1 MPVARRLDK
10 YWVDHNFSYLVHR
23 LGLFP
28 LFEPSGSFYEDLAT
42 PGDASGSGTVFARAA
57 GAIFRHAGVAE
68 IPVSF
73 TPGMAGAGEFQFI
86 PHPDQPGGMIPS
98 CIRISDRYRTIRD
111 PRARG
116 MALGTI
122 LAHEVAHYCLM
133 KNGIL
138 RETTDNERLTDL
150 GLMVLGLGKLYF
162 NGRNLVIEERR
173 QNVGYLQ
180 PLDMT
185 YAFMEYVRHNGIP
198 VEALTTNLS
207 ADARQVLVCWLGDV
221 NHTIRDYRRQEKI
234 SEDEEERLLVVA
246 QKEDLESDLHKA
258 LSNIR
263 RAKTSLATAAQDQD
277 TINRTIRFWEIA
289 PDDQSVMG
297 EFVAAL
303 TSGAWEADLAGISR
317 PLLAM
322 EQDLAGL
329 AGDLKRDKT
338 VQKDWNIPAQKI
350 AQHARDLSALNDRM
364 SAAAKNLSAA
374 GSAPRHCFRQIDPVL
389 ADLKTT
395 RATISTCRNVLSEI
409 RSLHEF
415 FTANPAA
422 WPGYAG
428 NSGPGPEI
436 SSLIRSKEQ
445 EHYLSRTEEEAA
457 QTASFLSCPKE
468 KYPELF
474 GAALHTLHEI
484 AVRARS
490 EGDGAAA
497 ALQTLQHHLSSQE
510 ELLQAYLE
518 EVRLLESRLQDL
530 HATATLTGTDIRTLG
545 PRQDRI
551 YARYHKVRIAPEDE
565 PVFAEITQAVCS
577 CTPDADLAHVTRMLA
592 ELTAAVQQDAQR
604 VKGRSESALILPVE
618 AHRKG
623 LEKAEEDLLNLGARI
638 FRWHEVQQVYLDR
651 IERLQQRSP
660 GRVLRNLGTGIR
672 ESLQALARGQERDPK
687 K

>member
-1 MPVARRLDK
+1 MPVARKLDK

-28 LFEPSGSFYEDLAT
+28 LFEPSGFFYEDLAT
-42 PGDASGSGTVFARAA
+42 PNDTTESGTVFARAA
-57 GAIFRHAGVAE
+57 GAIFLHAGVAE

-86 PHPDQPGGMIPS
+86 PNPRQPGGMIPS
-98 CIRISDRYRTIRD
+98 CIRISDRYGTIRD

-116 MALGTI
+116 MAFGTI

-133 KNGIL
+133 EKGIL

-162 NGRNLVIEERR
+162 NGRNLVIGERR
-173 QNVGYLQ
+173 ENPGYLQ

-185 YAFMEYVRHNGIP
+185 YAFMEHVRHNAVP

-221 NHTIRDYRRQEKI
+221 NHTIKEYRRQEMI

-246 QKEDLESDLHKA
+246 KKEDLESDVRKA
-258 LSNIR
+258 LVNIR
-263 RAKTSLATAAQDQD
+263 RATTSLAAAANDQD
-277 TINRTIRFWEIA
+277 IINRTIRFWEIG
-289 PDDQSVMG
+289 PDDHRVMG

-303 TSGAWEADLAGISR
+303 SSGTYEAGLAGISR

-350 AQHARDLSALNDRM
+350 AQLTKDLSVLNDRM
-364 SAAAKNLSAA
+364 AAAATNLSAA
-374 GSAPRHCFRQIDPVL
+374 GSAHRHCFRQIDPVL
-389 ADLKTT
+389 TDLKTT
-395 RATISTCRNVLSEI
+395 RTTISTCNTVLSEI

-428 NSGPGPEI
+428 TAGPGPEI
-436 SSLIRSKEQ
+436 SSLIRSSEQ

-457 QTASFLSCPKE
+457 QAASFLSGPKE
-468 KYPELF
+468 KYAERF
-474 GAALHTLHEI
+474 GASPPLAGI

-510 ELLQAYLE
+510 GLLQEYLE
-518 EVRLLESRLQDL
+518 EVRRLESRLQDL
-530 HATATLTGTDIRTLG
+530 RATATLTEKEIHTLK
-545 PRQDRI
+545 PRQDVI
-551 YARYHKVRIAPEDE
+551 YAQYHKVRIAPEDE
-565 PVFAEITQAVCS
+565 PVFAGITQAIFS
-577 CTPDADLAHVTRMLA
+577 CAPDADLAHVTRLLA

-604 VKGRSESALILPVE
+604 VKGRSESALILPLE
-618 AHRKG
+618 ARR
-623 LEKAEEDLLNLGARI
+623 EEVNRAEADLQKLGACI
-638 FRWHEVQQVYLDR
+638 FRWHQAQQAYLDR
-651 IERLQQRSP
+651 IEQLQQRSP
-660 GRVLRNLGTGIR
+660 GRVLRDLGTGIR

-687 K
+687 R

>member
-1 MPVARRLDK
+1 
-10 YWVDHNFSYLVHR
+10 
-23 LGLFP
+23 
-28 LFEPSGSFYEDLAT
+28 
-42 PGDASGSGTVFARAA
+42 
-57 GAIFRHAGVAE
+57 
-68 IPVSF
+68 
-73 TPGMAGAGEFQFI
+73 
-86 PHPDQPGGMIPS
+86 
-98 CIRISDRYRTIRD
+98 
-111 PRARG
+111 
-116 MALGTI
+116 
-122 LAHEVAHYCLM
+122 
-133 KNGIL
+133 
-138 RETTDNERLTDL
+138 
-150 GLMVLGLGKLYF
+150 
-162 NGRNLVIEERR
+162 
-173 QNVGYLQ
+173 
-180 PLDMT
+180 
-185 YAFMEYVRHNGIP
+185 

-221 NHTIRDYRRQEKI
+221 NHTIKEYRRQEKI
-234 SEDEEERLLVVA
+234 SEDEEERLFVVA

-258 LSNIR
+258 LSNIK
-263 RAKTSLATAAQDQD
+263 RAKTSLAAAAQDQD
-277 TINRTIRFWEIA
+277 IINRTIRFWEIA
-289 PDDQSVMG
+289 QDDHRVMG

-303 TSGAWEADLAGISR
+303 SSGTYEAGLAGISR

-350 AQHARDLSALNDRM
+350 AQHSRDLSALNDRM
-364 SAAAKNLSAA
+364 AAAAKDLSAS
-374 GSAPRHCFRQIDPVL
+374 GSAHRHCFRQIDPVL

-428 NSGPGPEI
+428 NAGPGPEI
-436 SSLIRSKEQ
+436 SSLIQSKEQ

-468 KYPELF
+468 KYAELF

-484 AVRARS
+484 AVRTRS

-497 ALQTLQHHLSSQE
+497 ALHALQHHLSSEE
-510 ELLQAYLE
+510 ELLQEYLE

-530 HATATLTGTDIRTLG
+530 HETATLTEKDIRTLG

-551 YARYHKVRIAPEDE
+551 YARYKKVRIAPEDE
-565 PVFAEITQAVCS
+565 PVFAEITQAICS
-577 CTPDADLAHVTRMLA
+577 CNPDADLAHVTRMLA

-618 AHRKG
+618 AHR
-623 LEKAEEDLLNLGARI
+623 EEVNKADADIRKLGACI
-638 FRWHEVQQVYLDR
+638 FRWHEAQQVYLDR
-651 IERLQQRSP
+651 IEQLQQRSP
-660 GRVLRNLGTGIR
+660 GRVLRNLGVAVK
-672 ESLQALARGQERDPK
+672 ESVQALAKGQERDPK